1 MKCQKAL
8 NLSSTNALCIFGPLP
23 QALKTKI
30 KEFGTTYYQKM
41 CGKLSAMMMVMMMM
55 MMVGW
60 VGGTQVLKVK

>member
-30 KEFGTTYYQKM
+30 KESGTTYYQRM
-41 CGKLSAMMMVMMMM
+41 CGRLIAKMMVMMM
-55 MMVGW
+55 VVWDPGIE
-60 VGGTQVLKVK
+60 GQVSSPT